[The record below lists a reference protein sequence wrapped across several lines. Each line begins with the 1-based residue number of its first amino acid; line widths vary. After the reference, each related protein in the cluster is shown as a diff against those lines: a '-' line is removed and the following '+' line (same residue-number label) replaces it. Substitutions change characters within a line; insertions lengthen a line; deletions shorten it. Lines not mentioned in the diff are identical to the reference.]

1 MAGYRRI
8 LLKLS
13 GQSLA
18 GPNGFGIHTPTLRQD
33 AGEIAK
39 MAGEGHQ
46 VAIVIGAGN
55 IFRGVSGAAEGMDRA
70 TADQMG
76 MLATVINCLALGN
89 ALEQEGSSARV
100 LSAVPVGGIVDAF
113 RRGRAIGSM
122 DDGNIVILAAGTGN
136 PYFTT
141 DTAAALRAGEIGA
154 DVLVKATRVDG
165 VYDKDP
171 EKFDDAERFDEL
183 SYDEV
188 IRRGLG
194 VMDMAAF
201 LICRDNRIPILVLDL
216 HESGNIGRAAKG
228 ERVGT
233 LVRG

>member
-18 GPNGFGIHTPTLRQD
+18 GPDGFGIHTPTLRQV
-33 AGEIAK
+33 AGEIAQV
-39 MAGEGHQ
+39 AEAGHQ

-76 MLATVINCLALGN
+76 MLATVINCLALAN
-89 ALEQEGSSARV
+89 ALEQSGVSARV

-113 RRGRAIGSM
+113 RRGRAIGSL
-122 DDGNIVILAAGTGN
+122 DDGNVVILAAGTGN

-171 EKFDDAERFDEL
+171 EKFDDAQRFDTL
-183 SYDEV
+183 TYDEV
-188 IRRGLG
+188 IERGLG

-216 HESGNIGRAAKG
+216 HDAGNIVRAAQG
-228 ERVGT
+228 ETVGT
-233 LVRG
+233 VVRS